1 MERNGINQGRNGF
14 PRFMGEYE
22 AEQMSLLAD
31 DDEQDLSW
39 ADDQSCPPNPHSDLP
54 VYNTIHR

>member
-1 MERNGINQGRNGF
+1 MERHNSDQGRNGSALVE
-14 PRFMGEYE
+14 EYD

-39 ADDQSCPPNPHSDLP
+39 TDNRPCPPNPHSDLP